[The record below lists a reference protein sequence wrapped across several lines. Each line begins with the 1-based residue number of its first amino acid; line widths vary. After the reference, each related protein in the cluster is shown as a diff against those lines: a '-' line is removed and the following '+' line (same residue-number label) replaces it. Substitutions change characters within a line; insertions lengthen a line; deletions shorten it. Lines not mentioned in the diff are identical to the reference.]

1 MKLLFKSASG
11 SDEIKEL
18 LGFVDADLTFNNLM
32 PDLRTASRQVIN
44 IIGRE
49 VYDYAI
55 EKYNNGQIEE
65 SEDNNDYLLV
75 QCIKYAIAVDAYRHY
90 APSNDLSHTNDGRKM
105 RNEEHEKN
113 AFEWMIDRDNDA
125 LEKRYYRAL
134 EDLIIFLDELKAVPV
149 VDEAPE
155 DLEPETGD
163 TIYELWKNSD
173 SYKKSHK
180 LFVRSTNDFEDY
192 FPIHS
197 RLLLLKLQN
206 GLSRCERYEIAP
218 RLTNTVFEE
227 LKHRYSNQTE
237 ITDPKELRLI
247 DLIKETCCFYA
258 LAWAIPK
265 LSINIFPDNIVQ
277 KYHGERATTKASMV
291 PALNESEWARSSFE
305 MSYQKSLREIEDLLK
320 PAVDPTD
327 TIVSPNIISDDHSFS
342 AI

>member
-1 MKLLFKSASG
+1 MKLLFEISATSE
-11 SDEIKEL
+11 EIKEL
-18 LGFVDADLTFNNLM
+18 LGFVDADLNPVNLQ
-32 PDLRTASRQVIN
+32 PDLRTATRDVIN
-44 IIGRE
+44 IISKE

-55 EKYNNGQIEE
+55 AAYNDGSIEQ
-65 SEDNNDYLLV
+65 DYDDIDYLLV
-75 QCIKYAIAVDAYRHY
+75 QAIKYPIAVNAYRLY

-113 AFEWMIDRDNDA
+113 AFEWMIDRDNDS

-134 EDLIIFLDELKAVPV
+134 DDLIHFIDNLSGGD
-149 VDEAPE
+149 PE
-155 DLEPETGD
+155 NP
-163 TIYELWKNSD
+163 IYTLWKNS
-173 SYKKSHK
+173 KEFQKSHK

-218 RLTNTVFEE
+218 RLTSAVFND
-227 LKHRYSNQTE
+227 LKERYSNQTE
-237 ITDPKELRLI
+237 ITDEKELKLI

-305 MSYQKSLREIEDLLK
+305 ISYHKSLREIEDLLK
-320 PAVDPTD
+320 PAIDPTD
-327 TIVSPNIISDDHSFS
+327 TIVSPDIISDDHSFS
-342 AI
+342 AL